1 MDEEQRFSEEKDPE
15 DIGIAHLS
23 NEEIEIL
30 MENGFKESIYLLRTQ
45 HQAAMAAL
53 RSIKMEKSQSMKS
66 DSKESHRPL
75 DGGNQVPRKQRE
87 LSDEHQSFPIGPIS
101 DRYREAIEKAKISQ
115 KLDLNSE
122 ESFPELKDHQPL
134 DGGPGKDDGGVAKEK
149 GVKFAGETT
158 YYFERGQTSGTK
170 QDHGSEAA
178 AGKEAG
184 KVPNI
189 NVNVNTPSACGNAP
203 KGAVPGWGNSNVR
216 AAPTGQNV
224 FRNPRMQSAPKNYAS
239 KAPSSAEPDNGN
251 RGSVRESGFE
261 RGRNI
266 RRESGEGIRERSS
279 SGERRTQNPWQYQ
292 GRDGNQNVRGG
303 RGGRFGRGRGYQ
315 NNFGGRGSGVEDQS
329 GRRVQSVLRKEKG
342 KQNQMEGES
351 SGGEKDSE
359 NEEEKLRRVSEESK
373 EKEKEKDI
381 ELERQKTAGK
391 MAKDL
396 PEKQNLEGDESSGDE
411 GKATAVIGGAYGG
424 REGSKETCEGSE
436 GERNQKTVEVEMDKE
451 KAYKELHVSP
461 PRTRART
468 QENVPVQP
476 KATGVNWAVGR
487 DGLKCGFFAR
497 NSRGGFCVA
506 GVYLLHDGGS
516 MGDLVKSMLRDCWS
530 WCWRKRTRKM
540 ILESSD
546 WQRVDVGDLSRFSE
560 EVQVVVNQCTE
571 RVNCV
576 ADCFVNASANVNIAY
591 IKKDALPR
599 GIGRVLALEGVPHF
613 VFVPGLDFA

>member
-1 MDEEQRFSEEKDPE
+1 MAFKLSSELVDASKGSGDAIRKKEENLSFITSPNSGRTEEHKSVPISDPLGSEKEIENQDGKTNVTGSSRMDEEQRFSEEKDPE

-178 AGKEAG
+178 AGKEA
-184 KVPNI
+184 
-189 NVNVNTPSACGNAP
+189 
-203 KGAVPGWGNSNVR
+203 
-216 AAPTGQNV
+216 
-224 FRNPRMQSAPKNYAS
+224 
-239 KAPSSAEPDNGN
+239 
-251 RGSVRESGFE
+251 
-261 RGRNI
+261 
-266 RRESGEGIRERSS
+266 
-279 SGERRTQNPWQYQ
+279 
-292 GRDGNQNVRGG
+292 
-303 RGGRFGRGRGYQ
+303 
-315 NNFGGRGSGVEDQS
+315 
-329 GRRVQSVLRKEKG
+329 
-342 KQNQMEGES
+342 
-351 SGGEKDSE
+351 
-359 NEEEKLRRVSEESK
+359 
-373 EKEKEKDI
+373 
-381 ELERQKTAGK
+381 AGK

-424 REGSKETCEGSE
+424 LSMRPGIKD
-436 GERNQKTVEVEMDKE
+436 R
-451 KAYKELHVSP
+451 
-461 PRTRART
+461 
-468 QENVPVQP
+468 PVWKP
-476 KATGVNWAVGR
+476 TG
-487 DGLKCGFFAR
+487 
-497 NSRGGFCVA
+497 
-506 GVYLLHDGGS
+506 
-516 MGDLVKSMLRDCWS
+516 VKSMLRDCWS